1 MHGWP
6 AIAHAHRKRTRTHAH
21 AEHTRRERWSGTA
34 GIAIRRLSRKCQKNC
49 SPRSDREERA
59 GRLRFGVVAE
69 LKLAYGRNHEK
80 TSCDKKWNSL
90 NTSGF
95 IIVIDTQHS
104 ECGLG
109 FGAPN
114 QWAHEVICGFVG
126 KKIKS
131 RYATAQCFSLTP
143 YLHKP

>member
-34 GIAIRRLSRKCQKNC
+34 GIAIPRLSRKCQKNC

-69 LKLAYGRNHEK
+69 LKLAMDATTKKQAATRN
-80 TSCDKKWNSL
+80 
-90 NTSGF
+90 G
-95 IIVIDTQHS
+95 I
-104 ECGLG
+104 
-109 FGAPN
+109 
-114 QWAHEVICGFVG
+114 
-126 KKIKS
+126 
-131 RYATAQCFSLTP
+131 R
-143 YLHKP
+143 